1 MTATTIDAKELQVK
15 LRALKTVNDPYLGA
29 GPVANFEADSPLWPG
44 ERWSRIALVSAAS
57 GDGRTVEE
65 YLFFP
70 ADGHRPVLPVAIVF
84 DGDQARV
91 YSDHHLVE
99 HRAPILPV
107 SEEAYKLGHSGEFFG
122 GYFHHLAS
130 ADLDG
135 TMSDLEYD
143 GYLQHSDG
151 DRFRGQRLRDDF
163 VKMFKANGGNI
174 QIKYAN
180 FFDDGRMRIMEVYM
194 PSGRPAVACYER
206 GETGKLAAIRLYL

>member
-1 MTATTIDAKELQVK
+1 MTATTINADELQAK
-15 LRALKTVNDPYLGA
+15 LRGLDKIDDPYLGA
-29 GPVANFEADSPLWPG
+29 GSAARFEAESKLWPS
-44 ERWSRIALVSAAS
+44 ERYSRIALVSTAS

-84 DGDQARV
+84 DGNEARI

-107 SEEAYKLGHSGEFFG
+107 SEKAYELGHSGEFFS

-130 ADLDG
+130 ADLEG
-135 TMSDLEYD
+135 VMSDLEYD

-151 DRFRGQRLRDDF
+151 DRFRADRLREDF
-163 VKMFKANGGNI
+163 LKMFKANGGNI
-174 QIKYAN
+174 RIKYAN

-206 GETGKLAAIRLYL
+206 GETGRLAAIRLYL